1 MKKRIMTAGMLAM
14 ILAMGMTACANA
26 DTKEKSTTKKEQVS
40 ESDEKK
46 EQKKS
51 DNEAYV
57 MNEKQKKIY
66 EKIKK
71 TYNAEEQQ
79 KIADELEKKKESQEY
94 TLSNMLIEYNPFGT
108 NTQSLYVYFETD
120 SAVKVSYTI
129 HVKEDDIA
137 DFSRNVYQDEEYQKE
152 HEFQVIGLIPDTE
165 NTITFYITN
174 EDGSTDTKEIVYEMG
189 SLYGEEAV
197 QLDTDV
203 KQSADKLEDGLY
215 VVLGND
221 STSMDFMYYYDNNG
235 VLRGEVPLLGYR
247 SHRLIFD
254 ENSMYYSI
262 SEKKMAQVNRLG
274 QVTKV
279 YDLGN
284 YKLHHD
290 YVFDENGN
298 MLILAT
304 DTTQDSVG
312 DIVGDIVLKLD
323 VNSGEVTEVLDLG
336 DLFGEYKKTCVK
348 NSSDELDW
356 MHINTIQYIGNGS
369 VLLSSRETSTIIK
382 VDNIYDGPVVSYMIG
397 EKDFWKDT
405 SYVSLLLNKKGD
417 FTIQGGQHTITYE
430 TDESLADGQY
440 YLYMFDNNIGI
451 SETRPDYDWS
461 SIGLKVSS
469 AVDGKNSKYYKYLV
483 DENEGTF
490 ELVDS
495 FKVPYSGYVSSAQET
510 GDNVLVDSGL
520 KGTFTEYDA
529 DHKAIVTYKMDYEKF
544 IYRVFKYKFD
554 GFYFEK
560 SE

>member
-1 MKKRIMTAGMLAM
+1 VKKRIMTAGMLAM

-46 EQKKS
+46 EQKMS
-51 DNEAYV
+51 DNEANV

-221 STSMDFMYYYDNNG
+221 SPSMDFMYYYDNNG

-304 DTTQDSVG
+304 DTTQDSVE
-312 DIVGDIVLKLD
+312 DIVLKLD

-430 TDESLADGQY
+430 TDESLSDGQY

-520 KGTFTEYDA
+520 KGTFTEYDV

>member
-46 EQKKS
+46 EQKMS
-51 DNEAYV
+51 DNEANV

-221 STSMDFMYYYDNNG
+221 SPSMDFMYYYDNNG

-304 DTTQDSVG
+304 DTTQDSVE
-312 DIVGDIVLKLD
+312 DIVLKLD

-417 FTIQGGQHTITYE
+417 FTIQGGQYTITYE
-430 TDESLADGQY
+430 TDESLSDGQY

-520 KGTFTEYDA
+520 KGTFTEYDV

>member
-1 MKKRIMTAGMLAM
+1 M

-46 EQKKS
+46 EQKMS
-51 DNEAYV
+51 DNEANV

-304 DTTQDSVG
+304 DTTQDSVE
-312 DIVGDIVLKLD
+312 DIVLKLD

-336 DLFGEYKKTCVK
+336 DLFGDYKKTCVK

-356 MHINTIQYIGNGS
+356 MHINTIQYMGNGS

-382 VDNIYDGPVVSYMIG
+382 VDNLYDEPSIAYMIG
-397 EKDFWKDT
+397 EKDFWEDT
-405 SYVSLLLNKKGD
+405 SYISCLLNKKGD

-440 YLYMFDNNIGI
+440 YLYMFNNNIGI

-461 SIGLKVSS
+461 SIGLKTSS
-469 AVDGKNSKYYKYLV
+469 EVDGKNSKYYKYLV

-495 FKVPYSGYVSSAQET
+495 FKVPYSGYVSSAQDI
-510 GDNVLVDSGL
+510 GDNVLTDSGL
-520 KGTFTEYDA
+520 KGTFTEYDE
-529 DHKAIVTYKMDYEKF
+529 DHKAIATYKMDCEDF
-544 IYRVFKYKFD
+544 IYRVFKYNFE
-554 GFYFEK
+554 GFYFGK

>member
-1 MKKRIMTAGMLAM
+1 MTAGMLAM

-46 EQKKS
+46 EQKMS
-51 DNEAYV
+51 DNEANV

-221 STSMDFMYYYDNNG
+221 SPSMDFMYYYDNNG

-304 DTTQDSVG
+304 DTTQDSVE
-312 DIVGDIVLKLD
+312 DIVLKLD

-382 VDNIYDGPVVSYMIG
+382 VDNIYDGPVVSYIIG

-495 FKVPYSGYVSSAQET
+495 
-510 GDNVLVDSGL
+510 GL

>member
-46 EQKKS
+46 EQKMS
-51 DNEAYV
+51 DNEANV

-221 STSMDFMYYYDNNG
+221 SPSMDFMYYYDNNG
-235 VLRGEVPLLGYR
+235 VLRGEVPLLGYQ

-304 DTTQDSVG
+304 DTTQDSVE
-312 DIVGDIVLKLD
+312 DIVLKLD

-430 TDESLADGQY
+430 TDESLSDGQY

-520 KGTFTEYDA
+520 KGTFTEYDV

>member
-46 EQKKS
+46 EQKMS
-51 DNEAYV
+51 DNEANV

-79 KIADELEKKKESQEY
+79 KMADELEKKKESQEY

-174 EDGSTDTKEIVYEMG
+174 EDGSTDTNEIVYEMG

-221 STSMDFMYYYDNNG
+221 SPSMDFMYYYDNNG

-304 DTTQDSVG
+304 DTTQDSVE
-312 DIVGDIVLKLD
+312 DIVLKLD

-430 TDESLADGQY
+430 TDESLSDGQY

-520 KGTFTEYDA
+520 KGTFTEYDV

>member
-1 MKKRIMTAGMLAM
+1 M

-46 EQKKS
+46 EQKMS
-51 DNEAYV
+51 DNEANV

-304 DTTQDSVG
+304 DTTQDSVE
-312 DIVGDIVLKLD
+312 DIVLKLD

-430 TDESLADGQY
+430 TDESLSDGQY

-520 KGTFTEYDA
+520 KGTFTEYDV

-560 SE
+560 NE

>member
-1 MKKRIMTAGMLAM
+1 M

-46 EQKKS
+46 EQKMS
-51 DNEAYV
+51 DNEANV

-221 STSMDFMYYYDNNG
+221 
-235 VLRGEVPLLGYR
+235 
-247 SHRLIFD
+247 
-254 ENSMYYSI
+254 
-262 SEKKMAQVNRLG
+262 
-274 QVTKV
+274 
-279 YDLGN
+279 
-284 YKLHHD
+284 
-290 YVFDENGN
+290 
-298 MLILAT
+298 
-304 DTTQDSVG
+304 
-312 DIVGDIVLKLD
+312 
-323 VNSGEVTEVLDLG
+323 
-336 DLFGEYKKTCVK
+336 
-348 NSSDELDW
+348 
-356 MHINTIQYIGNGS
+356 
-369 VLLSSRETSTIIK
+369 VLLWILCII
-382 VDNIYDGPVVSYMIG
+382 M
-397 EKDFWKDT
+397 
-405 SYVSLLLNKKGD
+405 
-417 FTIQGGQHTITYE
+417 TIT
-430 TDESLADGQY
+430 ES
-440 YLYMFDNNIGI
+440 
-451 SETRPDYDWS
+451 
-461 SIGLKVSS
+461 
-469 AVDGKNSKYYKYLV
+469 
-483 DENEGTF
+483 
-490 ELVDS
+490 
-495 FKVPYSGYVSSAQET
+495 
-510 GDNVLVDSGL
+510 
-520 KGTFTEYDA
+520 
-529 DHKAIVTYKMDYEKF
+529 
-544 IYRVFKYKFD
+544 
-554 GFYFEK
+554 
-560 SE
+560 

>member
-1 MKKRIMTAGMLAM
+1 MTAGMLAM

-51 DNEAYV
+51 DNEANV

-221 STSMDFMYYYDNNG
+221 SPSMDFMYYYDNNG

-284 YKLHHD
+284 YKLYHD

-304 DTTQDSVG
+304 DTTQDSVE
-312 DIVGDIVLKLD
+312 DIVLKLD

-469 AVDGKNSKYYKYLV
+469 AVDGKNSKYLV

>member
-46 EQKKS
+46 EQKMS
-51 DNEAYV
+51 DNEANV

-304 DTTQDSVG
+304 DTTQDSVE
-312 DIVGDIVLKLD
+312 DIVLKLD

-348 NSSDELDW
+348 NSSDELYW

-430 TDESLADGQY
+430 TDESLSDGQY

-520 KGTFTEYDA
+520 KGTFTEYDV

>member
-46 EQKKS
+46 EQKMS
-51 DNEAYV
+51 DNEANV

-221 STSMDFMYYYDNNG
+221 SPSMDFMYYYDNNG

-304 DTTQDSVG
+304 DTTQDSVA
-312 DIVGDIVLKLD
+312 DIVLKLD

-348 NSSDELDW
+348 NSSDELYW

-430 TDESLADGQY
+430 TDESLSDGQY

-520 KGTFTEYDA
+520 KGTFTEYDV

>member
-304 DTTQDSVG
+304 DTTQDSV
-312 DIVGDIVLKLD
+312 LKLD

-382 VDNIYDGPVVSYMIG
+382 VDNIYDGPMVSYMIG

>member
-46 EQKKS
+46 EQKMS
-51 DNEAYV
+51 DNEANV

-221 STSMDFMYYYDNNG
+221 SPSMDFMYYYDNNG

-284 YKLHHD
+284 YKLNHD

-304 DTTQDSVG
+304 DTTQDSVE
-312 DIVGDIVLKLD
+312 DIVLKLD

>member
-46 EQKKS
+46 EQKMS
-51 DNEAYV
+51 DNEANV

-221 STSMDFMYYYDNNG
+221 SPSMDFMYYYDNNG

-304 DTTQDSVG
+304 DTTQDSVE
-312 DIVGDIVLKLD
+312 DIVLKLD

-430 TDESLADGQY
+430 TDESLSDGQY

-520 KGTFTEYDA
+520 KGTFTEYDV

-544 IYRVFKYKFD
+544 IYRVFKFKFD

>member
-51 DNEAYV
+51 DNEANV

-203 KQSADKLEDGLY
+203 KQSSDKLEDGLY

-304 DTTQDSVG
+304 DTTQDSVE
-312 DIVGDIVLKLD
+312 DIVLKLD

-417 FTIQGGQHTITYE
+417 FTIQGGQHTI
-430 TDESLADGQY
+430 DESLADGQY

>member
-1 MKKRIMTAGMLAM
+1 MTAGMLAM

-46 EQKKS
+46 EQKMS
-51 DNEAYV
+51 DNEANV

-221 STSMDFMYYYDNNG
+221 SPSMDFMYYYDNNG

-247 SHRLIFD
+247 SYRLIFD

-304 DTTQDSVG
+304 DTTQDSVE
-312 DIVGDIVLKLD
+312 DIVLKLD

-382 VDNIYDGPVVSYMIG
+382 VDNIYDGSVVSYMIG

-430 TDESLADGQY
+430 TDESLSDGQY

-520 KGTFTEYDA
+520 KGTFTEYDV

>member
-46 EQKKS
+46 EQKMS
-51 DNEAYV
+51 DNEANV

-221 STSMDFMYYYDNNG
+221 SPSMDFMYYYDNNG

-304 DTTQDSVG
+304 DTTQDSVE
-312 DIVGDIVLKLD
+312 DIVLKLD

-348 NSSDELDW
+348 NSSDELYW

-430 TDESLADGQY
+430 TDESLSDGQY

-520 KGTFTEYDA
+520 KGTFTEYDV

-560 SE
+560 K

>member
-312 DIVGDIVLKLD
+312 DIVLKLD

-451 SETRPDYDWS
+451 SETRPDWS

>member
-221 STSMDFMYYYDNNG
+221 SPSMDFMYYYDNNG

-304 DTTQDSVG
+304 DTTQDSVE
-312 DIVGDIVLKLD
+312 DIVLKLD

-417 FTIQGGQHTITYE
+417 FTIQGGQYTITYE
-430 TDESLADGQY
+430 TDESLSDGQY

-520 KGTFTEYDA
+520 KGTFTEYDV

>member
-1 MKKRIMTAGMLAM
+1 MTAGMLAM

-46 EQKKS
+46 EQKMS
-51 DNEAYV
+51 DNEANV

-304 DTTQDSVG
+304 DTTQDSVE
-312 DIVGDIVLKLD
+312 DIVLKLD

-440 YLYMFDNNIGI
+440 YLYMFDNNIDNNIGI

>member
-312 DIVGDIVLKLD
+312 DIVLKLD

-430 TDESLADGQY
+430 TDESLSDGQY

-520 KGTFTEYDA
+520 KGTFTEYDV

>member
-46 EQKKS
+46 EQKMS
-51 DNEAYV
+51 DNEANV

-221 STSMDFMYYYDNNG
+221 SPSMDFMYYYDNNG

-304 DTTQDSVG
+304 DTTQDSVE
-312 DIVGDIVLKLD
+312 DIVLKLD
-323 VNSGEVTEVLDLG
+323 VNSGEVTEVR

-469 AVDGKNSKYYKYLV
+469 AVDGKNSRYYKYLV

-529 DHKAIVTYKMDYEKF
+529 DHKAIVTYKMDYEEF

>member
-1 MKKRIMTAGMLAM
+1 MKKQIMTAGMLAA
-14 ILAMGMTACANA
+14 ILAMGMTGCGKS
-26 DTKEKSTTKKEQVS
+26 DTKTENTTKTEQAS
-40 ESDEKK
+40 ETDGSGEKK
-46 EQKKS
+46 QS
-51 DNEAYV
+51 DNEANV
-57 MNEKQKKIY
+57 MNEEQKKIY
-66 EKIKK
+66 EQIKK
-71 TYNAEEQQ
+71 SYDVEEEQ
-79 KIADELEKKKESQEY
+79 KIADALEEKKKSQDY
-94 TLSNMLIEYNPFGT
+94 TLNNMLIEYNPFGT
-108 NTQSLYVYFETD
+108 NTQSLYVYFKTD
-120 SAVKVSYTI
+120 HAVKVSYTI
-129 HVKEDDIA
+129 HVDKDDIE
-137 DFSRNVYQDEEYQKE
+137 DFSRDVYQQEEYQTE
-152 HEFQVIGLIPDTE
+152 HEFQLIGLIPDTE
-165 NTITFYITN
+165 NTVTFYITN
-174 EDGSTDTKEIVYEMG
+174 EDGSTDTKEIVYDMG
-189 SLYGEEAV
+189 SLYGEEKV

-221 STSMDFMYYYDNNG
+221 SSSMDFMYYYDNNG

-262 SEKKMAQVNRLG
+262 SEKRMAQVNRLG
-274 QVTKV
+274 QVTNV
-279 YDLGN
+279 YHMGD

-304 DTTQDSVG
+304 DTTQDSVE
-312 DIVGDIVLKLD
+312 DIVLKLD

-356 MHINTIQYIGNGS
+356 MHINTIQYMGNGS

-382 VDNIYDGPVVSYMIG
+382 IDNIYDEPSVAYMIG
-397 EKDFWKDT
+397 EKDFWNDT

-430 TDESLADGQY
+430 KDDTLNDGQY

-451 SETRPDYDWS
+451 SETRPDYNWS
-461 SIGLKVSS
+461 GIGLTESS
-469 AVDGKNSKYYKYLV
+469 ATEGKNSKYYKYLV

-495 FKVPYSGYVSSAQET
+495 FKVPYSGYVSSVQET
-510 GDNVLVDSGL
+510 GENVLVDSGL
-520 KGTFTEYDA
+520 KGTFTEYDKN
-529 DHKAIVTYKMDYEKF
+529 HKAIATYKMDYEKF
-544 IYRVFKYKFD
+544 IYRVFKYNFD

-560 SE
+560 NE

>member
-1 MKKRIMTAGMLAM
+1 MTAGMLAM

-46 EQKKS
+46 EQKMS
-51 DNEAYV
+51 DNEANV

-221 STSMDFMYYYDNNG
+221 SPSMDFMYYYDNNG
-235 VLRGEVPLLGYR
+235 VLRGEVPLLGYQ

-304 DTTQDSVG
+304 DTTQDSVE
-312 DIVGDIVLKLD
+312 DIVLKLD

-430 TDESLADGQY
+430 TDESLSDGQY

-520 KGTFTEYDA
+520 KGTFTEYDV

>member
-26 DTKEKSTTKKEQVS
+26 DTKEKSTAKKEQVS

-46 EQKKS
+46 EQKMS
-51 DNEAYV
+51 DNEANV

-274 QVTKV
+274 QV

-304 DTTQDSVG
+304 DTTQDSVE
-312 DIVGDIVLKLD
+312 DIVLKLD